1 MSILLFGHRSVYTDR
16 AAITHITDDGWAL
29 RGSPVTYEE
38 RTKIFHPKHNRYSLV
53 KLGVSLQYQSE
64 IDLLFDVLD
73 WVISPLQWSGIKSSD
88 DTFFNL
94 VRKYTKR
101 FNKELIEIQK
111 KKGILDDVSFM
122 TAEGFYVVTFKI
134 TDKALAIKLNKKPE
148 DEYYL
153 DGSMTLL
160 VCDLL
165 QCGYSPAEA
174 VDLGTQY
181 HNFSYPYGHDK
192 VEFSDHVKIP

>member
-1 MSILLFGHRSVYTDR
+1 MSILLFGHRTVYTDR
-16 AAITHITDDGWAL
+16 AAVTHITDDGWAL
-29 RGSPVTYEE
+29 RGMPVVYEE
-38 RTKIFHPKHNRYSLV
+38 RTKIFHPKHNRYSLI
-53 KLGVSLQYQSE
+53 KLGPSLQFQSE
-64 IDLLFDVLD
+64 ADFLFDVID
-73 WVISPLQWSGIKSSD
+73 WIISPLQWTSIKSSD

-94 VRKYTKR
+94 ARKYTKR
-101 FNKELIEIQK
+101 FSKELVESKQ
-111 KKGILDDVSFM
+111 KKGIFDSVHFV
-122 TAEGFYVVTFKI
+122 TADSFYVVAFKI
-134 TDKALAIKLNKKPE
+134 TDKALSIKLEKKPE

-153 DGSMTLL
+153 DGSMVLL

-181 HNFSYPYGHDK
+181 HNLSYPYGHDK